1 MATNTTEIV
10 STGAIRYNTDSNK
23 MECFDGTKWW
33 QVAVSSPDLG
43 GNGNTSTAPTGNSA
57 SQVSGSRVVTGAG
70 YAPGGDTDK
79 IEYFNITTTG
89 DAVTFGD
96 CTVNRKWPGGFSN
109 GTRGIIT
116 GGKDNPKSD
125 TADYVTIASTGD
137 AVQWHS
143 SFEWGWSG
151 ASHSS
156 STRGILMGGK
166 NNSNNDFDTINYCT
180 IATTGNAQDFGNLTE
195 ATGYTAGTG
204 SPTRAFR
211 FGGGN
216 PTTWNTIDYVTIA
229 STGHAQDFGDLMTP
243 IYRNAAL
250 SSTTRA
256 LISSGESPASDGL
269 KTIESITMTTIGNA
283 VNFGDRITGGQHP
296 AGGSNCVR
304 GVWAGLQNDGSPWSP
319 LNHIDYVSI
328 STEGNAVDFGDLVT
342 PNMGMAM
349 LSTNHGGL

>member
-1 MATNTTEIV
+1 MAIP
-10 STGAIRYNTDSNK
+10 TGAIRYNTDSNK

-33 QVAVSSPDLG
+33 EVAVSSPDLNG
-43 GNGNTSTAPTGNSA
+43 GA
-57 SQVSGSRVVTGAG
+57 RVVTGGG

-79 IEYFNITTTG
+79 IEYFNIATAG
-89 DAVTFGD
+89 NAITFGD
-96 CTVNRKWPGGFSN
+96 LTVVRKWPGGFSN
-109 GTRGIIT
+109 GTRGIIA

-125 TADYVTIASTGD
+125 TADYVTLASTGN

-151 ASHSS
+151 GSHSS
-156 STRGILMGGK
+156 STRGIVMGGK
-166 NNSNNDFDTINYCT
+166 NNSNTDVNTITYCT
-180 IATTGNAQDFGNLTE
+180 IASTGNAADFGDITT
-195 ATGYTAGTG
+195 ATGYTTGTG

-216 PTTWNTIDYVTIA
+216 PSINNIIDYVTIA
-229 STGHAQDFGDLMTP
+229 STGNAQDFGDLMTP
-243 IYRNAAL
+243 IFRNGAL

-256 LISSGESPASDGL
+256 LISAGESPASDGL
-269 KTIESITMTTIGNA
+269 KTIESITMTTLGNA

-304 GVWAGLQNDGSPWSP
+304 GVWAGLQHDGAPWNP
-319 LNHIDYVSI
+319 LDIMEYVNI
-328 STEGNAVDFGDLVT
+328 STEGNAIDFGDLVT

-349 LSTNHGGL
+349 MSTNHGGL